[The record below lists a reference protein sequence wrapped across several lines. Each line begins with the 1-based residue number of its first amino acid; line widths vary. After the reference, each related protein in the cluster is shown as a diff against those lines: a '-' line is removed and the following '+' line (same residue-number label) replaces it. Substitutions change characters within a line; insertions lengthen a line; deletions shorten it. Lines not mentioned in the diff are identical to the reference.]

1 MKPKKPKGNEPS
13 LRSKLFRALES
24 DFEAHGVST
33 IERLRQEHPDRYL
46 DIASR
51 LATVVEQSGGSFDDC
66 NTQEEI
72 ARKLLQAVGCENPDE
87 ASIQRAVAAH
97 EKMIAGLQAIR
108 AEAEGGI
115 Q

>member
-1 MKPKKPKGNEPS
+1 MKPKKPKANEPS

-33 IERLRQEHPDRYL
+33 IEKLRESDPKAYVEVAARV
-46 DIASR
+46 
-51 LATVVEQSGGSFDDC
+51 ATVVEQTGGSFDDC

-87 ASIQRAVAAH
+87 VSIQRAVAAH